1 MCGVLCIIAEELNT
15 QMHAVLKQGYA
26 AAVIVTELCTYLS
39 VWYTAKPR
47 TVRKKELKEHDIVI
61 KQVSQMNYTIL
72 KEDSNEERFHRVM

>member
-1 MCGVLCIIAEELNT
+1 MLPHT
-15 QMHAVLKQGYA
+15 
-26 AAVIVTELCTYLS
+26 TS
-39 VWYTAKPR
+39 SPSS

>member
-1 MCGVLCIIAEELNT
+1 MCGVPCIIAEELNT

-47 TVRKKELKEHDIVI
+47 TV
-61 KQVSQMNYTIL
+61 S
-72 KEDSNEERFHRVM
+72 ERET